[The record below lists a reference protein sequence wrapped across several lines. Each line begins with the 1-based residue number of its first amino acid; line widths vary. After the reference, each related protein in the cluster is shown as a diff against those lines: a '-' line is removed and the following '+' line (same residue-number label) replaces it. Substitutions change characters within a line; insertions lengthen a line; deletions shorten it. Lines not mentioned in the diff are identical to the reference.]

1 MLATSSVPYSVPTS
15 LPWVPEAC
23 GVIFSHQA
31 CGLGASPFLVPF
43 LGQVNSLRQLRPV
56 PFGAV
61 RAGGFDSEL
70 KLNQTSRPVRKQ
82 GGRVGKQRT
91 FKSCQSN
98 GGQGFKILHCVC
110 SYFSVGFSFV
120 CIMQRRK
127 KFLHRD
133 LIFLQLWLA
142 LPAFLIRCLPVCVWN
157 FRALQ
162 HVNNTHLIK

>member
-31 CGLGASPFLVPF
+31 CGLGASPF
-43 LGQVNSLRQLRPV
+43 QVNSLRQLRPV

-82 GGRVGKQRT
+82 GGWENKGLLKAAKAMEDKASKSCIACVRT
-91 FKSCQSN
+91 FLLVFLLFVLCREERSFCIGTSFSCSC
-98 GGQGFKILHCVC
+98 GWH
-110 SYFSVGFSFV
+110 
-120 CIMQRRK
+120 
-127 KFLHRD
+127 
-133 LIFLQLWLA
+133 
-142 LPAFLIRCLPVCVWN
+142 CLPSSSGCFPCVSGTSAR
-157 FRALQ
+157 FSM
-162 HVNNTHLIK
+162 